1 MPTPSA
7 SVLLNRLQAKAR
19 LRHLQVLVKLAELRN
34 LKRCAEALGLS
45 QPGVTQLLADLE
57 RLVELPLF
65 ERHSRGVRIT
75 PAGQALLPLAQRML
89 DTLADGSEALTALR
103 HQGEGVVRV
112 AAITSAISGLLVR
125 AVPAFARA
133 HPGLQ
138 VQVRECDV
146 DQCALQL
153 ARHEVDLVYCRAPS
167 VPAAGCRFH
176 PLVDDRFVVA
186 CGTAH
191 PLAGRSGVR
200 WSTLARHRWLL
211 SPVGTAARQVFDQV
225 MGQANLAPPLSP
237 VITRVSALTWA
248 LLQAQPLL
256 TLVPLG
262 VVRQLLQAGQLAL
275 IEPAQALPFTPLGL
289 LVPDLGATA
298 AAQTFADFVGA
309 FAQQE
314 RQGTP
319 PALRS

>member
-45 QPGVTQLLADLE
+45 QPGVTQVLADLE

-65 ERHSRGVRIT
+65 ERHSRGVRIA
-75 PAGQALLPLAQRML
+75 PAGLQLLPVARRML
-89 DTLADGSEALTALR
+89 DALAEGSEALTALR

-125 AVPAFARA
+125 AVPAFALA
-133 HPGLQ
+133 HPKLQ
-138 VQVRECDV
+138 VQLRECDV
-146 DQCALQL
+146 DQCALLL
-153 ARHEVDLVYCRAPS
+153 ARREVDLVYCRAPAVS
-167 VPAAGCRFH
+167 AAGITFR
-176 PLVDDRFVVA
+176 PLVEDRFVVA

-191 PLAGRSGVR
+191 PLAGRRGQR

-225 MGQANLAPPLSP
+225 MTQAGLSPPLSP
-237 VITRVSALTWA
+237 VVTRVSALTWA
-248 LLQAQPLL
+248 LLQTQPLL
-256 TLVPLG
+256 TLVPFG
-262 VVRQLLQAGQLAL
+262 VVNQLVQAGQLAL
-275 IEPAQALPFTPLGL
+275 IEPAHDLPFTPLGL
-289 LVPDLGATA
+289 LMPDPGEAV
-298 AAQTFADFVGA
+298 AAQTFADFVEA
-309 FAQQE
+309 FALDE
-314 RQGTP
+314 RGDT
-319 PALRS
+319 